1 MMTTAGQTREP
12 WARAIL
18 EQNRHWLLAY
28 FLAATGDAHRSE
40 DLVQD
45 VFTAAIKN
53 AEKFDPSRSFGAWLR
68 GIARNLLLMTF
79 RESKSRVLSLD
90 PAVLARLDESAAHA
104 EAAHS
109 VPGYA
114 DLRQQILR
122 DCLKSIPDRG
132 RKVLG
137 LKYGEGK
144 LSRDIARETGM
155 QVGAVDMLLS
165 RLRRALQEC
174 VSRKLTAVRHG

>member
-1 MMTTAGQTREP
+1 MTADRSREP

-18 EQNRHWLLAY
+18 EQNRRWLMAY
-28 FLAATGDAHRSE
+28 FLAATGDPHRSE

-45 VFTAAIKN
+45 VFAAAIQN
-53 AEKFDPSRSFGAWLR
+53 AEKFDPSKSFGAWLR
-68 GIARNLLLMTF
+68 GIARNLLLMSY
-79 RESKSRVLSLD
+79 RESRSRLLSVD
-90 PAVLARLDESAAHA
+90 PAMLDRLDESAAQA

-109 VPGYA
+109 VPGYSE
-114 DLRQQILR
+114 LRRQILR
-122 DCLKSIPDRG
+122 DCLKSVPDRG

-137 LKYGEGK
+137 LKYAQGRI
-144 LSRDIARETGM
+144 SRDIARETGM

-174 VSRKLTAVRHG
+174 VSRKLAAVRHG